1 MEYIWN
7 ALSGATLAYIW
18 IEVIGVDILI
28 KKWMNIHELT
38 RIKPFDCRLCLSFWF
53 GVMFGAVDPLT
64 ALQTGLIAVLVERLM
79 YRLEI

>member
-28 KKWMNIHELT
+28 KKWVNIHDLT

-53 GVMFGAVDPLT
+53 GVIFGAVDPLT
-64 ALQTGLIAVLVERLM
+64 AFQTGLLAVLVERLM

>member
-28 KKWMNIHELT
+28 KKWVNIHELT

-64 ALQTGLIAVLVERLM
+64 ALQTGLLAVLVERLM

>member
-18 IEVIGVDILI
+18 IEVIGLDILI
-28 KKWMNIHELT
+28 KKWVNIHELT

-53 GVMFGAVDPLT
+53 GAMFGATDPLT

-79 YRLEI
+79 WRFEI

>member
-28 KKWMNIHELT
+28 KKWINIHELT

>member
-28 KKWMNIHELT
+28 KKWINIHELT

-79 YRLEI
+79 YRLEL

>member
-7 ALSGATLAYIW
+7 ALSGAMLAYIW
-18 IEVIGVDILI
+18 IDVIGVDILI
-28 KKWMNIHELT
+28 KKWTNTHDLT

-53 GVMFGAVDPLT
+53 GAMFGATDPLT
-64 ALQTGLIAVLVERLM
+64 ALQTGLLAVLVERLM

>member
-28 KKWMNIHELT
+28 KKWVNINELT

>member
-1 MEYIWN
+1 MEYIWD
-7 ALSGATLAYIW
+7 ALCGATLAYIW

-28 KKWMNIHELT
+28 KKWMNIDELR

-64 ALQTGLIAVLVERLM
+64 ALQTGLLAVLVERLM
-79 YRLEI
+79 YRIEI

>member
-7 ALSGATLAYIW
+7 ALSGATLGYIW

-64 ALQTGLIAVLVERLM
+64 ALQTGLLAVLVERLM
-79 YRLEI
+79 YRLEL

>member
-1 MEYIWN
+1 MEYILN
-7 ALSGATLAYIW
+7 ALFGATLAYIW

-28 KKWMNIHELT
+28 KKWINIHELT

-53 GVMFGAVDPLT
+53 GAMFGTVDPLT

-79 YRLEI
+79 YRFEI

>member
-7 ALSGATLAYIW
+7 ALSGAMLAYIW
-18 IEVIGVDILI
+18 IDVIGVDILI
-28 KKWMNIHELT
+28 KKWTNTHDLT

-53 GVMFGAVDPLT
+53 GAMFGATDPLT

>member
-18 IEVIGVDILI
+18 IDVIGMDILI
-28 KKWMNIHELT
+28 KKWINIHDLT

-53 GVMFGAVDPLT
+53 GVMFGATDPLT

>member
-7 ALSGATLAYIW
+7 ALSGAMLAYIW
-18 IEVIGVDILI
+18 IDVIGVDILI
-28 KKWMNIHELT
+28 KKWTNTHDLT
-38 RIKPFDCRLCLSFWF
+38 RIKPLDCRLCLSFWF

-64 ALQTGLIAVLVERLM
+64 ALQTGLIAVLIERLM

>member
-7 ALSGATLAYIW
+7 GLSGATLAYIW
-18 IEVIGVDILI
+18 IEVIGVDIMI

-64 ALQTGLIAVLVERLM
+64 ALQTGLIAVFVERLM